1 MARKLIAILCLAAL
15 AGSPAVAQRRSPAPP
30 PLTGIDALRAEFAAQ
45 SGGSIVYF
53 AMGSNEPSAQAL
65 RVLTAQARWIRQHPE
80 VVIRIEGH
88 ADGGDTRDHALAVG
102 ARRAQEVR
110 DYLVMLGVP
119 AAQVTSV
126 SWGKERPGPGRVATI
141 LVR

>member
-1 MARKLIAILCLAAL
+1 MARKLLAFLCLAAM
-15 AGSPAVAQRRSPAPP
+15 AGPVSAQRRPAPP
-30 PLTGIDALRAEFAAQ
+30 PLTGIDLSRAEFAAQ
-45 SGGSIVYF
+45 SGGSTVYF
-53 AMGSNEPSAQAL
+53 PLGSNQLTTQA
-65 RVLTAQARWIRQHPE
+65 RTVLVAQARWIRQHPDI
-80 VVIRIEGH
+80 VVRIEGH

-119 AAQVTSV
+119 SAQVTAM

-141 LVR
+141 LVK

>member
-1 MARKLIAILCLAAL
+1 MIARKFLAFSCLV
-15 AGSPAVAQRRSPAPP
+15 AVAGAASAPRPP
-30 PLTGIDALRAEFAAQ
+30 PPPQLSGFELQRVEFAAQ
-45 SGGSIVYF
+45 SGGSVVYF
-53 AMGSNEPSAQAL
+53 PLGSNQLSQQA
-65 RVLTAQARWIRQHPE
+65 RTVLVAQARWIRQHPD
-80 VVIRIEGH
+80 VVVRVEGN

-119 AAQVTSV
+119 STQVTAM
-126 SWGKERPGPGRVATI
+126 SWGKEHPGPGRVATI